1 MPQLLDIQQFM
12 ARRDAGLPVVDARSP
27 AEYAHGHIPGAL
39 NIPTLSDDERARVGT
54 AYAKGGPEA
63 AVHLALNL
71 VGPQLAGKL
80 AHARETLR
88 SCLPSP
94 RGHTRPEV
102 LLHCWRGGMRS
113 NAMAWLLEL
122 GGYSALVLEGGY
134 NSYRRHVRQ
143 TLATCPAP
151 VLVLGG
157 MTGSGKTAMLHA
169 LAERGHQVIDLEGL
183 ANHRGSAF
191 GAVGLGAQPS
201 GESMENALCEMW
213 RSLDPSRP
221 VWLEDEDK
229 RIGNIALCDEF
240 FSHIRTGR
248 LVLVEIPFETRVN
261 YLAGEYAAPQ
271 WQNMLTTCLWR
282 LEKRLGSERTRRCA
296 DDIAAGRYREAVAEV
311 LVSYDALYRRQL
323 EKHGRPPFAVLQLAT
338 HDTALAAE
346 QLAAVE
352 KRLSPLLVAGSSV
365 HDRPNTPCCSTPG
378 GLLEHVA
385 RG

>member
-27 AEYAHGHIPGAL
+27 SEYAHGHIPGAL
-39 NIPTLSDDERARVGT
+39 NIPTLADDERAKVGT

-63 AVHLALNL
+63 AVHLALSL

-80 AHARETLR
+80 ARARETLR
-88 SCLPSP
+88 PYLPHP
-94 RGHTRPEV
+94 HGHTRPEV

-134 NSYRRHVRQ
+134 NAYRRYVRQ
-143 TLATCPAP
+143 TLASSPAP

-201 GESMENALCEMW
+201 GESMENALCEQW
-213 RSLDPSRP
+213 RALDPARP

-240 FSHIRTGR
+240 FAHIRTGR
-248 LVLVEIPFETRVN
+248 LVLADIPFETRVD
-261 YLAGEYAAPQ
+261 YLTREYTAPQ
-271 WQNMLTTCLWR
+271 WQDALTACLWR
-282 LEKRLGSERTRRCA
+282 LEKRLGSERTRQCA
-296 DDIAAGRYREAVAEV
+296 TAIAAGRYRDAVADV

-323 EKHGRPPFAVLQLAT
+323 EKHGRPPFAVLRLEN
-338 HDTALAAE
+338 HDTTLAAS
-346 QLAAVE
+346 QLAAIE
-352 KRLSPLLVAGSSV
+352 TRLIALTAATRSA
-365 HDRPNTPCCSTPG
+365 HKAPN
-378 GLLEHVA
+378 VI
-385 RG
+385 

>member
-63 AVHLALNL
+63 AVHLALSL

-88 SCLPSP
+88 PFLPSP
-94 RGHTRPEV
+94 HGHVRPEV

-134 NSYRRHVRQ
+134 NAYRRHVRQ
-143 TLATCPAP
+143 TLASCPAP

-201 GESMENALCEMW
+201 GESMENALCEQW
-213 RSLDPSRP
+213 RALDPSRP

-229 RIGNIALCDEF
+229 RIGNIAMCDEF
-240 FSHIRTGR
+240 FTHIRTGR
-248 LVLVEIPFETRVN
+248 LVLAEVPFEARVDFLTR
-261 YLAGEYAAPQ
+261 EYAAPQ
-271 WQNMLTTCLWR
+271 WQEALTACLWR

-296 DDIAAGRYREAVAEV
+296 ADIAAGRYRDAVADV
-311 LVSYDALYRRQL
+311 LISYDALYRRQL
-323 EKHGRPPFAVLQLAT
+323 EKHGRPPFAVLHLEGHDTTLATGQLADVEARLRT
-338 HDTALAAE
+338 LLASA
-346 QLAAVE
+346 QDAHNNQDAPYCPSQAA
-352 KRLSPLLVAGSSV
+352 
-365 HDRPNTPCCSTPG
+365 STNQP
-378 GLLEHVA
+378 A
-385 RG
+385 QA

>member
-27 AEYAHGHIPGAL
+27 AEYAHGHIPGAI
-39 NIPTLSDDERARVGT
+39 NIPTLSDEERAKVGT

-71 VGPQLAGKL
+71 VGPQLASKL

-88 SCLPSP
+88 PCLPRP
-94 RGHTRPEV
+94 RSHNARPEV

-122 GGYSALVLEGGY
+122 GGFSALVLEGGY
-134 NSYRRHVRQ
+134 NAYRRHVRQ
-143 TLATCPAP
+143 VLAGCPSP

-157 MTGSGKTAMLHA
+157 MTGSGKTAMLRA
-169 LAERGHQVIDLEGL
+169 LAGRGHQVIDLEGL

-191 GAVGLGAQPS
+191 GAVGLGEQPS
-201 GESMENALCEMW
+201 GESMENALCEQW
-213 RSLDPSRP
+213 RALDPSRP

-240 FSHIRTGR
+240 FAHIRTGR
-248 LVLVEIPFETRVN
+248 LVLADIPFEARVDCLTR
-261 YLAGEYAAPQ
+261 EYAAPQ
-271 WQNMLTTCLWR
+271 WQEALTACLWR

-296 DDIAAGRYREAVAEV
+296 ADIAAGRYREAVAEV

-323 EKHGRPPFAVLQLAT
+323 DKHGRPLFAVLRLAN
-338 HDTALAAE
+338 HDAALAAE
-346 QLAAVE
+346 RLAAVE
-352 KRLSPLLVAGSSV
+352 ARLIALHGAPHSASNVPDASSGTLLTA
-365 HDRPNTPCCSTPG
+365 
-378 GLLEHVA
+378 
-385 RG
+385 